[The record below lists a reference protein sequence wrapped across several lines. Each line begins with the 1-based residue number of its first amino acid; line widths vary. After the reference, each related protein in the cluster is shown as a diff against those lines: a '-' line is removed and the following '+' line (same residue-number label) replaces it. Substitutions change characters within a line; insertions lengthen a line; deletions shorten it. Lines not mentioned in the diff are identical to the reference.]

1 MSYPIWSNISTMETT
16 YGQQVA
22 AEVRAEMARQRRTG
36 ADLARHLNRS
46 QQTVSRRLNG
56 ESPWDVDDL
65 AAVAAWLGVDLDRL
79 LSNAGTA
86 A

>member
-1 MSYPIWSNISTMETT
+1 MDTT

-22 AEVRAEMARQRRTG
+22 AEVRAEMGRQRRSG

-46 QQTVSRRLNG
+46 HQTISRRLNG

-65 AAVAAWLGVDLDRL
+65 AAVAAWLGVSLDRL
-79 LSNAGTA
+79 LVDAGTA